1 MTSKGSPTS
10 HPRESIILLILSSG
24 TRDGT
29 SARTRT
35 ITSWRAPLQ
44 RAADAGVTS
53 GRRHRPGVLEK
64 QEWPNLKKRL
74 EGDSFA
80 KIIVA
85 KDLAIPPCDDNGVL
99 ILNVCDFLLEDDWM
113 R

>member
-1 MTSKGSPTS
+1 MGVGIVPAFGKSKN
-10 HPRESIILLILSSG
+10 
-24 TRDGT
+24 
-29 SARTRT
+29 
-35 ITSWRAPLQ
+35 
-44 RAADAGVTS
+44 GVT
-53 GRRHRPGVLEK
+53 
-64 QEWPNLKKRL
+64 LKKRL

-99 ILNVCDFLLEDDWM
+99 ILSVCDFLLKDDWM

>member
-1 MTSKGSPTS
+1 MENALYNELRMRGQQVGVGIVPAFGKSKNG
-10 HPRESIILLILSSG
+10 LI
-24 TRDGT
+24 
-29 SARTRT
+29 
-35 ITSWRAPLQ
+35 
-44 RAADAGVTS
+44 
-53 GRRHRPGVLEK
+53 
-64 QEWPNLKKRL
+64 LKKRL

-99 ILNVCDFLLEDDWM
+99 ILSVCDFLLEDDWM